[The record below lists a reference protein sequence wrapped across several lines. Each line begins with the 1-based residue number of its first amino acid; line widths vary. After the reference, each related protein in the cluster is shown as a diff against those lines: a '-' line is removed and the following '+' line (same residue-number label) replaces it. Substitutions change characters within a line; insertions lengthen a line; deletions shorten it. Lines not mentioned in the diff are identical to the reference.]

1 MRQLV
6 FDGGTFDDFCR
17 WATEN
22 KKTFKKILE
31 LLKSIDRTPF
41 KGVGKPE
48 PLKFGRSGYWSRRIN
63 DEHRLVYKVDEQ
75 KIYIASCKGHY
86 ERNL

>member
-17 WATEN
+17 WATED

-31 LLKSIDRTPF
+31 LLKSIT
-41 KGVGKPE
+41 GLL
-48 PLKFGRSGYWSRRIN
+48 LK
-63 DEHRLVYKVDEQ
+63 ELVN
-75 KIYIASCKGHY
+75 
-86 ERNL
+86 RNL